1 MVTLLEQAQ
10 ALLNTDS
17 LSIDD
22 VRELQ
27 RLEAQASGDEAELIA
42 ELWEAVYALADESL
56 LKNYRMTLSN
66 GGKLRCYYASG
77 NKGCVFHTSK
87 SL

>member
-1 MVTLLEQAQ
+1 MVTLLEHAQ

-56 LKNYRMTLSN
+56 LK
-66 GGKLRCYYASG
+66 KLQDDAI
-77 NKGCVFHTSK
+77 
-87 SL
+87 